1 MYEKSFYLKAGPNPK
16 NGGGVITTEGKLY
29 NVYLAGRAGTS
40 QTEGTYVT
48 AAPDVNGGTNDTAA
62 NSMRISFELEDGTM
76 VILEPNA
83 DASNAHTKRAEDGVK
98 NQYGTYTTLQQS
110 KDGHFIG
117 AANSYESPV
126 LFTIKEGQD
135 VKVTMKV
142 WIEGT
147 DVDCTNS
154 IVLDEIMKANYEKD
168 KILAMKISEMG
179 MGVNKELLDS
189 ELKEPEAD
197 AKAEVDTEKTED
209 SVVATEITEEE
220 KVKTVEVGEPRFPL
234 LSSVDAYYKSDTY
247 VRPEYNT
254 KITLEEVCINF
265 RNFAA
270 SRLHLYYDLEVIK
283 QMFAT
288 FGAAKMLILQ
298 GLSGTGKTS
307 LPYAFGQFINNPSLI
322 CSVQPSW
329 RDRTELFGYYNDFTK
344 KYTETEFLKTLYE
357 AHYYDDMKLVIL
369 DEMNIARVEYYFAEM
384 LSILELPRE
393 EERYFSVVS
402 NQAANDP
409 DKMKEGKV
417 WIPNNVWYVGTI
429 NNDDSTFAVADKVY
443 DRAVPIDLDDCAEP
457 FEAPDTE
464 PMYLSASHMFE
475 MYDEA
480 KKKYS
485 ISEENLAELD
495 KLDKYLIAHFRITF
509 GNRILRQMKD
519 FVPCY
524 IACGGTEIDGIDFM
538 FAKKI
543 LRKFESLGIGFIR
556 DELDG
561 LILYLDN
568 AFGPE
573 NFKISKAY
581 LMRLKKMSGG
591 ANS

>member
-1 MYEKSFYLKAGPNPK
+1 MNAFFYYFYNYMRSIFELLWNIVIAIKDAILGILDVEFYMDLFSTYKPDMTPLGWVATIIMHILIYLLFALIIYLIIKGVKILFRFKVPVVEYEKMKDEVVTLK
-16 NGGGVITTEGKLY
+16 
-29 NVYLAGRAGTS
+29 R
-40 QTEGTYVT
+40 
-48 AAPDVNGGTNDTAA
+48 
-62 NSMRISFELEDGTM
+62 
-76 VILEPNA
+76 
-83 DASNAHTKRAEDGVK
+83 
-98 NQYGTYTTLQQS
+98 
-110 KDGHFIG
+110 
-117 AANSYESPV
+117 
-126 LFTIKEGQD
+126 
-135 VKVTMKV
+135 
-142 WIEGT
+142 
-147 DVDCTNS
+147 
-154 IVLDEIMKANYEKD
+154 EIMKANYEKD
-168 KILAMKISEMG
+168 KILAMKISELG
-179 MGVNKELLDS
+179 MEVNEDLLESKLDVDNLDV
-189 ELKEPEAD
+189 EENVNDEEATLMMD
-197 AKAEVDTEKTED
+197 
-209 SVVATEITEEE
+209 EE
-220 KVKTVEVGEPRFPL
+220 KPVETVEVGEPRFPR
-234 LSSVDAYYKSDTY
+234 LSSVDAYYLSDSY
-247 VRPEYNT
+247 VKPEYDNT
-254 KITLEEVCINF
+254 ITLEEICINF

-270 SRLHLYYDLEVIK
+270 SKLHLYYDLEVIK

-298 GLSGTGKTS
+298 GISGTGKTS

-357 AHYYDDMKLVIL
+357 AHYYDDMRVVIL

-409 DKMKEGKV
+409 KKMHEGKV
-417 WIPNNVWYVGTI
+417 WIPSNVWYVGTI

-443 DRAVPIDLDDCAEP
+443 DRAVPIDLDDRAEP

-464 PMYLSASHMFE
+464 PMRLSYKHMFE
-475 MYDEA
+475 MYEEA
-480 KKKYS
+480 KRKYP

-509 GNRILRQMKD
+509 GNRILRQLKD

-581 LMRLKKMSGG
+581 LARLKKMSGG
-591 ANS
+591 SNS

>member
-1 MYEKSFYLKAGPNPK
+1 MNAFFYYF
-16 NGGGVITTEGKLY
+16 Y
-29 NVYLAGRAGTS
+29 NY
-40 QTEGTYVT
+40 
-48 AAPDVNGGTNDTAA
+48 
-62 NSMRISFELEDGTM
+62 MR
-76 VILEPNA
+76 
-83 DASNAHTKRAEDGVK
+83 
-98 NQYGTYTTLQQS
+98 
-110 KDGHFIG
+110 
-117 AANSYESPV
+117 
-126 LFTIKEGQD
+126 
-135 VKVTMKV
+135 
-142 WIEGT
+142 
-147 DVDCTNS
+147 S
-154 IVLDEIMKANYEKD
+154 IVDLLWGIVIAIKDAVVGILDVQFYMNLFSTYKSEMSPMGWIAAIVMHILIYILIALIIFLIVKGIKVLLRFKVPVIEYERMKDEIVTLKREIMKANYEKD

-179 MGVNKELLDS
+179 MEVNKELLDS
-189 ELKEPEAD
+189 ELKEPED
-197 AKAEVDTEKTED
+197 TDAEVLDTEEVVTEG
-209 SVVATEITEEE
+209 TEITENE
-220 KVKTVEVGEPRFPL
+220 KVETVVVGEPRFPR
-234 LSSVDAYYKSDTY
+234 LSSVDSYYLADTY
-247 VRPEYNT
+247 VKPEYNT

-298 GLSGTGKTS
+298 GISGTGKTS
-307 LPYAFGQFINNPSLI
+307 LPYAFGQFIMNPSLI

-357 AHYYDDMKLVIL
+357 AHYYDDMKVVIL

-409 DKMKEGKV
+409 NLMKEGKV

-443 DRAVPIDLDDCAEP
+443 DRAVPIDLDDRAEP

-464 PMYLSASHMFE
+464 PMRLSASHMFE
-475 MYDEA
+475 MYEEA
-480 KKKYS
+480 KRKYQ
-485 ISEENLAELD
+485 ISAENLAELD

-509 GNRILRQMKD
+509 GNRILRQMKE

-568 AFGPE
+568 AFGTE

-581 LMRLKKMSGG
+581 LARLKKMSGG
-591 ANS
+591 SNS

>member
-1 MYEKSFYLKAGPNPK
+1 MNAFFYYFYNYMRSIFELLWNIVIAIKDAILGILDVKFYMDLFSTYKSDMTPLGWVATIIMHILVYLLFALIIYLIVKGVKILLRFKVPVIEYEKMKDEIVTLK
-16 NGGGVITTEGKLY
+16 
-29 NVYLAGRAGTS
+29 R
-40 QTEGTYVT
+40 
-48 AAPDVNGGTNDTAA
+48 
-62 NSMRISFELEDGTM
+62 
-76 VILEPNA
+76 
-83 DASNAHTKRAEDGVK
+83 
-98 NQYGTYTTLQQS
+98 
-110 KDGHFIG
+110 
-117 AANSYESPV
+117 
-126 LFTIKEGQD
+126 
-135 VKVTMKV
+135 
-142 WIEGT
+142 
-147 DVDCTNS
+147 
-154 IVLDEIMKANYEKD
+154 EIMKANYEKD
-168 KILAMKISEMG
+168 KILAMKISELG
-179 MGVNKELLDS
+179 MTVNEELLDTT
-189 ELKEPEAD
+189 EQEEVLEEVVET
-197 AKAEVDTEKTED
+197 AEE
-209 SVVATEITEEE
+209 VVALEEEE
-220 KVKTVEVGEPRFPL
+220 KVEIVEVGEPRFPR
-234 LSSVDAYYKSDTY
+234 LSSVDAYYLSDTY
-247 VRPEYNT
+247 VKPEYDN
-254 KITLEEVCINF
+254 KITLEEICINF

-270 SRLHLYYDLEVIK
+270 SKLHLYYDLEVIK

-298 GLSGTGKTS
+298 GISGTGKTS

-357 AHYYDDMKLVIL
+357 AHYYDDMRVVIL

-409 DKMKEGKV
+409 AKMKEGKI
-417 WIPNNVWYVGTI
+417 WIPSNVWYVGTI

-443 DRAVPIDLDDCAEP
+443 DRAVPIDLDDRAEP

-464 PMYLSASHMFE
+464 PMRLSYKHMQE

-480 KKKYS
+480 KEKYPLS
-485 ISEENLAELD
+485 AENLAELD

-509 GNRILRQMKD
+509 GNRILRQLKD

-581 LMRLKKMSGG
+581 LQRLKKMSG
-591 ANS
+591 ASNS

>member
-1 MYEKSFYLKAGPNPK
+1 MNAFFYYF
-16 NGGGVITTEGKLY
+16 Y
-29 NVYLAGRAGTS
+29 NY
-40 QTEGTYVT
+40 
-48 AAPDVNGGTNDTAA
+48 
-62 NSMRISFELEDGTM
+62 MRNIFELLWNI
-76 VILEPNA
+76 VIA
-83 DASNAHTKRAEDGVK
+83 IKDAIVGILDVKFYMDLFSTYKPDMSPMGWVAAIIMHILIYILFALIIFLIYKGVK
-98 NQYGTYTTLQQS
+98 VLLRFKVPVIEYERMKDEIVTL
-110 KDGHFIG
+110 KR
-117 AANSYESPV
+117 
-126 LFTIKEGQD
+126 
-135 VKVTMKV
+135 
-142 WIEGT
+142 
-147 DVDCTNS
+147 
-154 IVLDEIMKANYEKD
+154 EIMKANYEKD

-179 MGVNKELLDS
+179 MEVNKELLAS
-189 ELKEPEAD
+189 ELNEPETDNAETD
-197 AKAEVDTEKTED
+197 ANVENG
-209 SVVATEITEEE
+209 
-220 KVKTVEVGEPRFPL
+220 KTVVEDDTTVAAGAVSIGTDEVKVELVDPGEPRFPR
-234 LSSVDAYYKSDTY
+234 LSSVDAYYLSDAY
-247 VRPEYNT
+247 VKPEYNT

-298 GLSGTGKTS
+298 GISGTGKTS

-357 AHYYDDMKLVIL
+357 AHYYDDMKIVIL

-443 DRAVPIDLDDCAEP
+443 DRAVPIDLDDRAEP

-464 PMYLSASHMFE
+464 PMYLSATHMFE
-475 MYDEA
+475 MYEEA
-480 KKKYS
+480 KQKYS

-509 GNRILRQMKD
+509 GNRILRQMKE

-573 NFKISKAY
+573 NFKISKSY
-581 LMRLKKMSGG
+581 LLRLKKMSGG
-591 ANS
+591 GNN